1 MKSHASMNRIYR
13 LVWNAALGLWMA
25 VAENARGRGR
35 GGSALGSVAFAS
47 MPPGGLDLRASCRA
61 ALVMAVSLSFFNA
74 HAADAVNAS
83 VSAGAAGIA
92 TVGNITTINQSS
104 QRVAIDWT
112 SLSTRANEALIFNQP
127 NAAAIALNRITGNS
141 PSELLGSLTANGQV
155 FILNPNG
162 VLFGASSQV
171 NVGGL
176 VASTL
181 SMSNADFMNGNH
193 VFTGSGGS
201 VVNQGSLNA
210 GQGGYLALLAPE
222 VRNEGVMT
230 ASLGT
235 ALLAAGN
242 KVTLNIDNGSLLGYS
257 IDQGA
262 INALAENKH
271 LIQANGGQ
279 VLLSAR
285 ALDSLS
291 SGVVNNT
298 GVIEAK
304 TLNTVGGRIVLDG
317 DFIVQAGTLDASGA
331 DGGRIDL
338 KARAILD
345 AGTANASGT
354 AGRGG
359 SINYRATQAIVQ
371 TASAVL
377 KADGATQGGTISLQ
391 GDDSFFSSGTLSATG
406 RRGGTIDTLG
416 SRVTLAAARL
426 DASGSAHGGL
436 IRVGGGFHGRDASV
450 MNAQTTFVNGA
461 TTLKANGANGEIV
474 VWSDGQTDYYGSAS
488 ANGAGRIEVSGRG
501 QLTYG
506 GQADAGVG
514 GTLLLDPANIIISD
528 TAGPAAYALVDPHA
542 TAGNQFGANTT
553 LLGTTTGGVFTE
565 NGKAVIT
572 VSTDSLAA
580 ASAGAV
586 YLFDTTTGALISTM
600 TGSQANDRVGNGAV
614 TALSNGNYVVRSQ
627 FWSNGGV
634 AAAGA
639 ATWGSGVTGIN
650 GVVSTAN
657 SLYGTTAND
666 NVGNSNVIALTNGNY
681 VVRSGNWDNGAI
693 VNAGAATWGNGATGT
708 TGAVSAANS
717 LVGSTANDA
726 VGSFGVT
733 PLANGNYVVR
743 NPNWDNGAV
752 VNAGSATWGNGATGV
767 SGAITAANS
776 LVGSTLND
784 GVGGTITALTNGNYV
799 VSSTQWD
806 TGGLINAGAITWGNG
821 ATGIAGLINSGNSLV
836 GTSNNDLTVAAIALS
851 NGNYVVNAPNWSSGG
866 VRVGATI
873 WGNGS
878 TGLTGIVTAANSLHG
893 TQDGDYI
900 GSVVTALPNGNYVV
914 SNRLWDNGA
923 ISNAGAVV
931 WANGATGI
939 TGAIST
945 ANSLYGTQ
953 ASDQVGTSNG
963 TGVTVLS
970 NGNYVVSSPVWDNGG
985 IADAGA
991 ATWVNGAT
999 GLVGAV
1005 SAANS
1010 FVGLQANDAVS
1021 NYGITALANGNYVVR
1036 SPLWDSGALV
1046 NVGAVTWGNGSTG
1059 LRGSINAGNS
1069 LLGSSA
1075 GDFLGSDGV
1084 TALANGNYVV
1094 RSSLWSNGGVASAGA
1109 ATWGN
1114 GSTGTTG
1121 IVSAA
1126 NSLVGTRL
1134 NDKVGAT
1141 GVTALANG
1149 DYVVSSSRWD
1159 NGALADAGAVTW
1171 GSGTAGISG
1180 AVSSLNSL
1188 VGTAANDRVGFKAV
1202 DANTGLDITAVTAL
1216 GNGNYMVTSP
1226 NAGGNNGQVLMGTP
1240 RGISFANGTGQ
1251 TMTFNPSALSATL
1264 AGGTAV
1270 TLQASNDI
1278 TVNSN
1283 ISVAGAAGGALTL
1296 QAGRS
1301 INLNSVITTANG
1313 AFTAS
1318 AGDAGATAADR
1329 QAGAAGINFG
1339 AGSAINAG
1347 TGVVTLRVN
1356 GVWVGGTPLPVVTG
1370 PSGGVASGGVALGG
1384 AASDGDLMAQYNAAL
1399 QSMRAGQEQE
1409 RILLDQQQRRGSAN
1423 DTVTVAGPVRLIGCG
1438 VSLPAGLSKE
1448 CE

>member
-13 LVWNAALGLWMA
+13 LVWNTALSLWVA
-25 VAENARGRGR
+25 VAENAKGRGK
-35 GGSALGSVAFAS
+35 GSPV
-47 MPPGGLDLRASCRA
+47 PGGLAPAALQAGGFRLNTACRA
-61 ALVMAVSLSFFNA
+61 ALVLVAALAAPA
-74 HAADAVNAS
+74 HEALAANAADAS
-83 VSAGAAGIA
+83 VSAGAGSVS
-92 TVGNITTINQSS
+92 TLGNTTTIHQAS
-104 QRVAIDWT
+104 QRMAIDWT
-112 SLSTRANEALIFNQP
+112 SLSTAAQEALIFNQP
-127 NAAAIALNRITGNS
+127 NAAAIALNRITGSS

-162 VLFGASSQV
+162 VLFGAGSQV

-181 SMSNADFMNGNH
+181 SMSNADFMAGNH

-201 VVNQGSLNA
+201 VVNQGTLNA
-210 GQGGYLALLAPE
+210 APGGYLALLAPE

-262 INALAENKH
+262 INALAENRQ

-285 ALDSLS
+285 AFDALS
-291 SGVVNNT
+291 SGVVNNA
-298 GVIEAK
+298 GIVEAK
-304 TLNTVGGRIVLDG
+304 TLNASKGRIALEG

-331 DGGRIDL
+331 EGGRIDL
-338 KARAILD
+338 KGRAILD
-345 AGTANASGT
+345 AGTANASGA
-354 AGRGG
+354 AGEGG
-359 SINYRATQAIVQ
+359 SIAYRATQAIVQ
-371 TASAVL
+371 TASANL
-377 KADGATQGGTISLQ
+377 KADGATQGGAISLQ
-391 GDDSFFSSGTLSATG
+391 GDESFFSSGTLSATG
-406 RRGGTIDTLG
+406 QRGGTIDTLG
-416 SRVTLAAARL
+416 NRVSLAAARL
-426 DASGSAHGGL
+426 DASGSERGGL
-436 IRVGGGFHGRDASV
+436 IRVGGGFQGRDAGV

-488 ANGAGRIEVSGRG
+488 ATGAGRIEVSGKG

-542 TAGNQFGANTT
+542 TPGNQFGANTT
-553 LLGTTTGGVFTE
+553 LLGTTTNGVFTE

-572 VSTDSLAA
+572 VTTDSLAA
-580 ASAGAV
+580 SNAGAV
-586 YLFDTTTGALISTM
+586 YLFDTTTGALVSTM
-600 TGSQANDRVGNGAV
+600 TGSRANDRVGTSA

-627 FWSNGGV
+627 FWSNGAV

-639 ATWGSGVTGIN
+639 ATWGSAATGIN

-666 NVGNSNVIALTNGNY
+666 NVGNREVIALTNGNY
-681 VVRSGNWDNGAI
+681 VVRSSIWDNGAI
-693 VNAGAATWGNGATGT
+693 ADAGAATWGNGATGT
-708 TGAVSAANS
+708 AGAVSAANS
-717 LVGSTANDA
+717 LVGSTASDN
-726 VGSFGVT
+726 VGLFGVT
-733 PLANGNYVVR
+733 PLSNGNYVVR

-752 VNAGSATWGNGATGV
+752 VNAGSATWGNGTTGV

-784 GVGGTITALTNGNYV
+784 NVGGTITALTNGNYV

-806 TGGLINAGAITWGNG
+806 TGGLLNAGAITWGNG
-821 ATGIAGLINSGNSLV
+821 ATGTSGVVSAANSLV

-878 TGLTGIVTAANSLHG
+878 TGLTGNITLANSLHG
-893 TQDGDYI
+893 THDGDYI

-939 TGAIST
+939 TGDIST

-953 ASDQVGTSNG
+953 ASDQVGSGNG

-970 NGNYVVSSPVWDNGG
+970 NGNYVVSSPVWDNGA

-999 GLVGAV
+999 GLVGPV

-1010 FVGLQANDAVS
+1010 FVGLQANDAVG
-1021 NYGITALANGNYVVR
+1021 NYGITALTNGNYVVR

-1046 NVGAVTWGNGSTG
+1046 NVGAITWGNGSTG
-1059 LRGSINAGNS
+1059 LVGSINAGNS

-1075 GDFLGSDGV
+1075 SDFLGSDGV

-1094 RSSLWSNGGVASAGA
+1094 RSSQWDNGGVVDAGA
-1109 ATWGN
+1109 VTWGN

-1121 IVSAA
+1121 VVGAA
-1126 NSLVGTRL
+1126 NSLVGSQT

-1141 GVTALANG
+1141 GVTALATG

-1159 NGALADAGAVTW
+1159 NGALTDAGAVTW
-1171 GSGTAGISG
+1171 GSGAGGVSG
-1180 AVSSLNSL
+1180 AVNSLNSL

-1202 DANTGLDITAVTAL
+1202 DSSTGLDISAVTPL
-1216 GNGNYMVTSP
+1216 GNGNYLVASP

-1240 RGISFANGTGQ
+1240 RGISYANGTGQ
-1251 TMTFNPSALSATL
+1251 TMSFNPSALSATL

-1283 ISVAGAAGGALTL
+1283 INVAGTAGGALNL
-1296 QAGRS
+1296 QAGRN
-1301 INLNSVITTANG
+1301 INLNSVINTANG

-1318 AGDAGATAADR
+1318 AGDAGALPADR

-1356 GVWVGGTPLPVVTG
+1356 GVWVGGTPLPVATST
-1370 PSGGVASGGVALGG
+1370 SGGE
-1384 AASDGDLMAQYNAAL
+1384 LMAQYSAVL
-1399 QSMRAGQEQE
+1399 QGMQAEQGE
-1409 RILLDQQQRRGSAN
+1409 NLLNPRQQRSVGDRPEGTA
-1423 DTVTVAGPVRLIGCG
+1423 TRVEGCG
-1438 VSLPAGLSKE
+1438 VRMPVGFDADE
-1448 CE
+1448 C